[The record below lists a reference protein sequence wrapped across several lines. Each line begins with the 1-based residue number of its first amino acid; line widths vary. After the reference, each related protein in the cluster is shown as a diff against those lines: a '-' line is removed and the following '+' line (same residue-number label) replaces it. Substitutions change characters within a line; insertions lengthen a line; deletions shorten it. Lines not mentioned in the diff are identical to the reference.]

1 VTLPLYVLM
10 SPDGQ
15 ILRTMGYSPNFD
27 IHDFLAF
34 LETP

>member
-1 VTLPLYVLM
+1 M

-15 ILRTMGYSPNFD
+15 ILKTMGYSPDFS
-27 IHDFLAF
+27 IQDFLAF